1 MRFEIQGMSPMADA
15 IHHWRQ
21 VLDCARRA
29 TKATDEEER
38 DLLFEMLE
46 AWTNLAVVE
55 ADVTKQA
62 ASELT
67 VRTLH

>member
-15 IHHWRQ
+15 IHWRQ

-38 DLLFEMLE
+38 DLLFEILE
-46 AWTNLAVVE
+46 AWTKLAVVE

>member
-1 MRFEIQGMSPMADA
+1 
-15 IHHWRQ
+15 
-21 VLDCARRA
+21 
-29 TKATDEEER
+29 
-38 DLLFEMLE
+38 LFEMLE